1 MNQNNI
7 LNQPDNLNY
16 LIAIAQKFVSNFAPT
31 AEIKNIQ
38 PFGNGNINS
47 TFLVSLQDTEQSIE
61 QEIKQDIEIKSLATS
76 FVLQRINTHVFPEP
90 QLVMQNM
97 RIYSNHVRDRLAKI
111 PLQRRW
117 EVPQVLLTD
126 EGQDYWLTENGEYWR
141 SLSFIADSQSFDVME
156 NTSQAK
162 EVGYALGTFHYLTSA
177 LPPEKLADTLVG
189 FHITPQYLCQYQ
201 EVLAKSQAA
210 NKVQNSPE
218 LNYCFQIISDRQGL
232 ANILEDAK
240 VSGKLPLR
248 TMHGDPKVNN
258 ILFDQQTNLAMS
270 MIDLDTVKS
279 GLIHYDIGDC
289 LRSGCNALGEDFAEW
304 EDVSFDTELCSAI
317 LSGYLEVG
325 RSFLTEYDYAYIYDA
340 IRVITFELGL
350 RFFTDYLAGNQYFT
364 VKYPEH
370 NLQRSLVQFRLL
382 ESIEAQASIIQK
394 IIQSA

>member
-7 LNQPDNLNY
+7 LNQPDNFNY
-16 LIAIAQKFVSNFAPT
+16 LLAIAQKFISNCANES
-31 AEIKNIQ
+31 EITNIK
-38 PFGNGNINS
+38 PFGNGNINA
-47 TFLVSLQDTEQSIE
+47 TYLVSLQG
-61 QEIKQDIEIKSLATS
+61 IKSQFSTDS
-76 FVLQRINTHVFPEP
+76 FVLQRISTNVFPEP
-90 QLVMQNM
+90 KLVMQNI
-97 RIYSNHVRDRLAKI
+97 RSYSDHVRDRLAKN
-111 PLQRRW
+111 PLERRW

-126 EGQDYWLTENGEYWR
+126 QGQDYWLTENGEYWR
-141 SLSFIADSQSFDVME
+141 SLSFITDSQSFDVME
-156 NTSQAK
+156 NASQAR
-162 EVGYALGTFHYLTSA
+162 EVGYALGTFHYLTSD
-177 LPPEKLADTLVG
+177 LPSEKLADTLVG
-189 FHITPQYLCQYQ
+189 FHITPQYLSKYQ
-201 EVLAKSQAA
+201 EVLAKSKIQI
-210 NKVQNSPE
+210 KLKNSPE

-270 MIDLDTVKS
+270 IIDLDTVKS

-289 LRSGCNALGEDFAEW
+289 LRSGCNPLGEEVSEW
-304 EDVSFDTELCSAI
+304 ETVKFDAELCSAI

-325 RSFLTEYDYAYIYDA
+325 RSFLTEYDYHYIYEA

-370 NLQRSLVQFRLL
+370 NLLRSLVQFRLL
-382 ESIEAQASIIQK
+382 ESLESQASVIQK
-394 IIQSA
+394 IIKSSKTQT

>member
-1 MNQNNI
+1 MNQHNI
-7 LNQPDNLNY
+7 FNQPDD
-16 LIAIAQKFVSNFAPT
+16 LIAIAQKFVSNFASP
-31 AEIKNIQ
+31 AEIKKIKS
-38 PFGNGNINS
+38 FGNGNINS
-47 TFLVSLQDTEQSIE
+47 TFLVTLQGIE
-61 QEIKQDIEIKSLATS
+61 TKSLRTS
-76 FVLQRINTHVFPEP
+76 FVLQRINTNVFPEP
-90 QLVMQNM
+90 KLVMQNI
-97 RIYSNHVRDRLAKI
+97 RIYSDHVRDRLAKN
-111 PLQRRW
+111 PLERRW

-126 EGQDYWLTENGEYWR
+126 QGEDYWLTENGEYWR

-156 NTSQAK
+156 NASQAR
-162 EVGYALGTFHYLTSA
+162 EVGYALGTFHYLTSDLA
-177 LPPEKLADTLVG
+177 PEKLADTLVG
-189 FHITPQYLCQYQ
+189 FHITPEYLRQYQ
-201 EVLAKSQAA
+201 AVLAKSKIPSSA
-210 NKVQNSPE
+210 E

-240 VSGKLPLR
+240 ASGKLPLR

-289 LRSGCNALGEDFAEW
+289 LRSGCNPLGEEVAEW
-304 EDVSFDTELCSAI
+304 ESVKFDVDLCSAI
-317 LSGYLEVG
+317 LAGYLAIG
-325 RSFLTEYDYAYIYDA
+325 RSFLTEYDYDYIYDA

-382 ESIEAQASIIQK
+382 ESIEAQASVIQK
-394 IIQSA
+394 IIQSAKGQK

>member
-7 LNQPDNLNY
+7 LNQPDNFNY

-47 TFLVSLQDTEQSIE
+47 TFLVSLQHTEQG
-61 QEIKQDIEIKSLATS
+61 IKQGLASNSLATS

-141 SLSFIADSQSFDVME
+141 SLSFIADSHSFDVME
-156 NTSQAK
+156 NTSQAR
-162 EVGYALGTFHYLTSA
+162 EVGYALGTFHYLTSD
-177 LPPEKLADTLVG
+177 LSPEKLADTLVG
-189 FHITPQYLCQYQ
+189 FHITPQYLRQYQ
-201 EVLAKSQAA
+201 EVLAKSQAE
-210 NKVQNSPE
+210 NKVQNSPK

-289 LRSGCNALGEDFAEW
+289 LRSGCNPLGEDVAEW
-304 EDVSFDTELCSAI
+304 EDVNFDTELCSAI

-325 RSFLTEYDYAYIYDA
+325 RSFLTEYDYVYIYDA

-394 IIQSA
+394 IIQSAWH

>member
-1 MNQNNI
+1 
-7 LNQPDNLNY
+7 
-16 LIAIAQKFVSNFAPT
+16 
-31 AEIKNIQ
+31 
-38 PFGNGNINS
+38 
-47 TFLVSLQDTEQSIE
+47 
-61 QEIKQDIEIKSLATS
+61 
-76 FVLQRINTHVFPEP
+76 
-90 QLVMQNM
+90 
-97 RIYSNHVRDRLAKI
+97 
-111 PLQRRW
+111 
-117 EVPQVLLTD
+117 
-126 EGQDYWLTENGEYWR
+126 
-141 SLSFIADSQSFDVME
+141 
-156 NTSQAK
+156 
-162 EVGYALGTFHYLTSA
+162 
-177 LPPEKLADTLVG
+177 
-189 FHITPQYLCQYQ
+189 
-201 EVLAKSQAA
+201 
-210 NKVQNSPE
+210 
-218 LNYCFQIISDRQGL
+218 
-232 ANILEDAK
+232 
-240 VSGKLPLR
+240 
-248 TMHGDPKVNN
+248 MHGDPKVNN

-394 IIQSA
+394 IIQSAWH

>member
-1 MNQNNI
+1 
-7 LNQPDNLNY
+7 
-16 LIAIAQKFVSNFAPT
+16 
-31 AEIKNIQ
+31 
-38 PFGNGNINS
+38 
-47 TFLVSLQDTEQSIE
+47 
-61 QEIKQDIEIKSLATS
+61 
-76 FVLQRINTHVFPEP
+76 
-90 QLVMQNM
+90 MQNM

-189 FHITPQYLCQYQ
+189 FHITPQYLRQYQ
-201 EVLAKSQAA
+201 EVLAKSQSA
-210 NKVQNSPE
+210 NNVQNSPK

-289 LRSGCNALGEDFAEW
+289 LRSGCNPLGEDVAEW
-304 EDVSFDTELCSAI
+304 EDVNFDTELCSAI

>member
-1 MNQNNI
+1 MNQHNI
-7 LNQPDNLNY
+7 FNQPDD
-16 LIAIAQKFVSNFAPT
+16 LIAIAQKFVSNFASP
-31 AEIKNIQ
+31 AEIKKIKS
-38 PFGNGNINS
+38 FGNGNINS
-47 TFLVSLQDTEQSIE
+47 TFLVTLQGIE
-61 QEIKQDIEIKSLATS
+61 TKSLRTS
-76 FVLQRINTHVFPEP
+76 FVLQRINTNVFPEP
-90 QLVMQNM
+90 KLVMQNI
-97 RIYSNHVRDRLAKI
+97 RIYSDHVRDRLAKN
-111 PLQRRW
+111 PLERRW

-126 EGQDYWLTENGEYWR
+126 QGEDYWLTENGEYWR

-156 NTSQAK
+156 NASQAR
-162 EVGYALGTFHYLTSA
+162 EVGYALGTFHYLTSDLA
-177 LPPEKLADTLVG
+177 PEKLADTLVG
-189 FHITPQYLCQYQ
+189 FHITPEYLRQYQ
-201 EVLAKSQAA
+201 AVLAKSKIPSSA
-210 NKVQNSPE
+210 E

-240 VSGKLPLR
+240 ASGKLPLR

-289 LRSGCNALGEDFAEW
+289 LRSGCNPLGEEVAEW
-304 EDVSFDTELCSAI
+304 ESVKFDVDLCSAI
-317 LSGYLEVG
+317 LAGYLAIG
-325 RSFLTEYDYAYIYDA
+325 RSFLTEYDYDYIYDA

-382 ESIEAQASIIQK
+382 ESIEAQKLVIQK
-394 IIQSA
+394 IIQSAKGQK

>member
-1 MNQNNI
+1 
-7 LNQPDNLNY
+7 
-16 LIAIAQKFVSNFAPT
+16 
-31 AEIKNIQ
+31 
-38 PFGNGNINS
+38 
-47 TFLVSLQDTEQSIE
+47 
-61 QEIKQDIEIKSLATS
+61 
-76 FVLQRINTHVFPEP
+76 
-90 QLVMQNM
+90 MQNM

-141 SLSFIADSQSFDVME
+141 SLSFIADSHSFDVME
-156 NTSQAK
+156 NTSQAR
-162 EVGYALGTFHYLTSA
+162 EVGYALGTFHYLTSD
-177 LPPEKLADTLVG
+177 LSPEKLADTLVG
-189 FHITPQYLCQYQ
+189 FHITPQYLRQYQ
-201 EVLAKSQAA
+201 EVLAKSQAE
-210 NKVQNSPE
+210 NKVQNSPK

-289 LRSGCNALGEDFAEW
+289 LRSGCNPLGEDVAEW
-304 EDVSFDTELCSAI
+304 EDVNFDTELCSAI

-325 RSFLTEYDYAYIYDA
+325 RSFLTEYDYVYIYDA

-394 IIQSA
+394 IIQSAWH

>member
-1 MNQNNI
+1 
-7 LNQPDNLNY
+7 
-16 LIAIAQKFVSNFAPT
+16 
-31 AEIKNIQ
+31 
-38 PFGNGNINS
+38 
-47 TFLVSLQDTEQSIE
+47 
-61 QEIKQDIEIKSLATS
+61 
-76 FVLQRINTHVFPEP
+76 
-90 QLVMQNM
+90 MQNM

-162 EVGYALGTFHYLTSA
+162 EVGYALGTFHYLTSD
-177 LPPEKLADTLVG
+177 LSPEKLADTLVG
-189 FHITPQYLCQYQ
+189 FHITPQYLRQYQ
-201 EVLAKSQAA
+201 EVLAKNQSA
-210 NKVQNSPE
+210 NKVQNSPK

-289 LRSGCNALGEDFAEW
+289 LRSGCNPLGEDVAEW
-304 EDVSFDTELCSAI
+304 EDVNFDTELCSAI

-394 IIQSA
+394 IIQSAWH

>member
-16 LIAIAQKFVSNFAPT
+16 LIAIAQKFISKSAPT

-47 TFLVSLQDTEQSIE
+47 TFLVSLQRID
-61 QEIKQDIEIKSLATS
+61 QELEIKSLATS
-76 FVLQRINTHVFPEP
+76 FVLQRINTNVFPEP

-141 SLSFIADSQSFDVME
+141 SLSFIADSHSFDVME
-156 NTSQAK
+156 STSQAS
-162 EVGYALGTFHYLTSA
+162 EVGYALGTFHYLTSD
-177 LPPEKLADTLVG
+177 LSPKKLADTLVG
-189 FHITPQYLCQYQ
+189 FHITPQYLRQYQ

-240 VSGKLPLR
+240 VAGKLPLR

-289 LRSGCNALGEDFAEW
+289 LRSGCNPLGEDVTEW
-304 EDVSFDTELCSAI
+304 EDVNFDTELCSAI
-317 LSGYLEVG
+317 LSGYLEIG

-370 NLQRSLVQFRLL
+370 NLQRTLVQFRLL

-394 IIQSA
+394 IIQSAWH